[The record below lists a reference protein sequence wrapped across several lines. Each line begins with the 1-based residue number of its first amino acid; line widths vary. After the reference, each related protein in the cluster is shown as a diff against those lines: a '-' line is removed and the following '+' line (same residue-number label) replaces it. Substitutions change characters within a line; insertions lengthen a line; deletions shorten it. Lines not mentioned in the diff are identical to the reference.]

1 MERRSVISPDD
12 ISNPLLRQTK
22 AWKNGHVVFVDAD
35 AWYIAAASPTSLNI
49 IMDDVLKGYQSI
61 S

>member
-1 MERRSVISPDD
+1 MEHRATISSNDV
-12 ISNPLLRQTK
+12 SNPLLRQTK
-22 AWKNGHVVFVDAD
+22 AWKNGNVVFVDAD

-49 IMDDVLKGYQSI
+49 IMDDVLKGYPSI